1 MSLWNLGLGVLC
13 YIILIRVVHTIP
25 NNNTNLENKIPE
37 SYLKLAE
44 GNSLWH
50 NLLHK
55 CKTASFSCIKQTAYN
70 YLDNLLDQSNNIQVT
85 NNIAL
90 ERNDIDYGSIS
101 RQSEN
106 DIDEDV
112 FERSSPLEEVTGALH
127 DKAVKFMM
135 THDLVVRLPE
145 YFFDGALLKVS
156 PRTFEGGGAIIKL
169 DTFPGQGR
177 IFFKK
182 IKKFISNKLIVALLA
197 ILLVIK
203 LIAVKFLFFM
213 PMLVG
218 AAAAKKLLLKVLLFL
233 FPALSHLFKLC
244 QYYSPTKYHHHQHH
258 IKHFHHLSQ
267 IPSLHHTVE
276 LDHPPPGHGYDD
288 HTFDYYSEGP
298 GVAGNDYHRK
308 DDKNQKLGDGY
319 SDSIGGQGQPSYK
332 RGTKLPPTGS
342 RPLTP
347 TEIENMILKAEKE
360 ATLKVR
366 LQEEQKRV
374 ETDNK
379 RIQENIKQLLKIQ
392 EKLKLQQALLKQTSK
407 LANTNFIHTANII
420 PSQSLT
426 PPGGLLA
433 SAHIVHPTVIQ
444 PSLVQALPIYQASF
458 HEDFQPTA
466 PSTTTTT
473 TPQPVFDPFYT
484 PILEKIDNILL
495 SIGYTEEPCRERLI
509 CSMYKN
515 PLKFSPHSNL
525 LSTELSRDDLEKPT
539 STSAAVIRFYR
550 YVQAARDGQ
559 DKRDCLRLYPA
570 CVINTEV

>member
-1 MSLWNLGLGVLC
+1 MSLWSLGVGVLC
-13 YIILIRVVHTIP
+13 CIIVRVVHANP
-25 NNNTNLENKIPE
+25 NNDTASDKIPE

-44 GNSLWH
+44 GNSLWY

-55 CKTASFSCIKQTAYN
+55 CQDSSFSCIKRTAYN
-70 YLDNLLDQSNNIQVT
+70 YLDNLLGQSDNIQVT
-85 NNIAL
+85 SNIAL
-90 ERNDIDYGSIS
+90 EKNDIDYESIS
-101 RQSEN
+101 KQSEN
-106 DIDEDV
+106 DTAKDT
-112 FERSSPLEEVTGALH
+112 FERSSPLEEVTEALH

-135 THDLVVRLPE
+135 THDIVVRLPE

-182 IKKFISNKLIVALLA
+182 IKKFISNKLIIALLA

-203 LIAVKFLFFM
+203 LIAVKLLFFM

-233 FPALSHLFKLC
+233 FPALSHIFKLC
-244 QYYSPTKYHHHQHH
+244 PYYAPTKYHHHQHH
-258 IKHFHHLSQ
+258 ISHIHHLSHL
-267 IPSLHHTVE
+267 PNVHTVE
-276 LDHPPPGHGYDD
+276 LDHPPPGHGYND

-308 DDKNQKLGDGY
+308 DDVKRQKLGDEY
-319 SDSIGGQGQPSYK
+319 SGSFGGQGQPSYK
-332 RGTKLPPTGS
+332 RGTKLPPTGN

-347 TEIENMILKAEKE
+347 TEIENMIVKAEKE

-374 ETDNK
+374 QTDNK

-392 EKLKLQQALLKQTSK
+392 EKLKLQQAALKQTSK
-407 LANTNFIHTANII
+407 LATTNLIHGANII

-426 PPGGLLA
+426 PPGGLL
-433 SAHIVHPTVIQ
+433 STSHVVQPTLIQ
-444 PSLVQALPIYQASF
+444 PSLVQALPIYQATF
-458 HEDFQPTA
+458 HEDFQPST

-473 TPQPVFDPFYT
+473 IPQQPVFDPFYT
-484 PILEKIDNILL
+484 PILEKIDQILL
-495 SIGYTEEPCRERLI
+495 NIGYTEEPCRERLI

-515 PLKFSPHSNL
+515 PPKFSPHSNL
-525 LSTELSRDDLEKPT
+525 LSAELSRDDLEKPT

-559 DKRDCLRLYPA
+559 DQRDCLRLYPA
-570 CVINTEV
+570 CVINTEA